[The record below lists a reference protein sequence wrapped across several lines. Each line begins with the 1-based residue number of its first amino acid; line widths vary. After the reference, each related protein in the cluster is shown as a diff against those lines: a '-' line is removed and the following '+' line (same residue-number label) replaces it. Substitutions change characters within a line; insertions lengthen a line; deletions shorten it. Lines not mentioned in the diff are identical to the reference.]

1 MQTEKRAM
9 VGLAGLA
16 FPSDFSDLSENRGK
30 RTPLESFRNLSV
42 DPAPERPRTGPPGW
56 PPDPKNESRRPVGGP
71 DGDIRKAALAGACV
85 PPRRWSVNSG
95 LLVTQVRP

>member
-42 DPAPERPRTGPPGW
+42 DPAPERPRTGPPEW
-56 PPDPKNESRRPVGGP
+56 PPDPEKGSRRPVGGP